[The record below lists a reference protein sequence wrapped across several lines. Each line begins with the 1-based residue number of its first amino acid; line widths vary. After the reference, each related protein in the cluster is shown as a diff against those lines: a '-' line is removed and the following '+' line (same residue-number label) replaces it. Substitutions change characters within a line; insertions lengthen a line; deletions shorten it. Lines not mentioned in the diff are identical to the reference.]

1 MNTDAIRTG
10 LDGRILFATFN
21 APPLNLIGPEIVR
34 DLVTI
39 V

>member
-1 MNTDAIRTG
+1 MNTNAIYTG
-10 LDGRILFATFN
+10 LDGRVLFATFN
-21 APPLNLIGPEIVR
+21 APPLNLIGSEIVR